1 MRIVRSGFS
10 GPFAEIVVQ
19 TALTH
24 PSELVSFGPFRPTL
38 YEALRDPIIA
48 DVDLAIAEIAKQC
61 GAAEVEVRAAI
72 LFHLTSND
80 NIAHPSST
88 PVS

>member
-19 TALTH
+19 TALNH

-38 YEALRDPIIA
+38 YEALRDPIVA

-61 GAAEVEVRAAI
+61 GASEVEVVAAI
-72 LFHLTSND
+72 LLHLTAND
-80 NIAHPSST
+80 NAAQT
-88 PVS
+88 PPTQLS